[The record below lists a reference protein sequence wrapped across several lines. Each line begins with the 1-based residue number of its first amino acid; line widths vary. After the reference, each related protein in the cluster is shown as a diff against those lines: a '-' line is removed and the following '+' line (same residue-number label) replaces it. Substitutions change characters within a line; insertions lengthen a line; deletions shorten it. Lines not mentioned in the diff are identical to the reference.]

1 MRHFCDIKGKDI
13 HHIDG
18 DTFNNV
24 FDNLEVLDHGY
35 HSRIT
40 NIGHKQYAE
49 QDPLTGRF
57 IKKEVRQRKPSR
69 SQKELGVRVGVNW
82 FVDRI
87 EFLDKHEDVYD
98 MIVPD
103 VHNFIANRIVVHN
116 CGEEPLPAG
125 GSCSLSS
132 LNLSAFVNDQG
143 IFDMPDFIHAVKIAV
158 RA

>member
-1 MRHFCDIKGKDI
+1 M
-13 HHIDG
+13 
-18 DTFNNV
+18 
-24 FDNLEVLDHGY
+24 
-35 HSRIT
+35 
-40 NIGHKQYAE
+40 
-49 QDPLTGRF
+49 TGRF

-69 SQKELGVRVGVNW
+69 TQKELGVRVGVNW

-103 VHNFIANRIVVHN
+103 VHNFIANRLVVHN